1 MHPECHAKIP
11 VMEWAQGCMVT
22 HMIRH
27 QLQNLR
33 ICLSLHLSVCLG
45 VCLFGVCVCLSV
57 ILYKLQSSLE
67 TLHSLAGI
75 CSPAAFNRVQTW
87 HARQ

>member
-1 MHPECHAKIP
+1 MGARLHGH
-11 VMEWAQGCMVT
+11 T
-22 HMIRH
+22 HDSTSAAEFAY
-27 QLQNLR
+27 
-33 ICLSLHLSVCLG
+33 LSLFTSVCVSGG
-45 VCLFGVCVCLSV
+45 VSVWCVRVCLSV